1 MRTIKGSPSLFG
13 ALPSRCCMWPKRVK
27 RNVSLGAWKQ
37 PSNIVAQAGSSA
49 LPLGPWIVLRE
60 AHLKQLRD
68 VKEPVTEDEFV
79 ALRTAV
85 RGAALIHEGSNNAEI
100 SEGEGA
106 QRPYLYK
113 SKARTA
119 PR

>member
-1 MRTIKGSPSLFG
+1 M
-13 ALPSRCCMWPKRVK
+13 
-27 RNVSLGAWKQ
+27 
-37 PSNIVAQAGSSA
+37 
-49 LPLGPWIVLRE
+49 
-60 AHLKQLRD
+60 
-68 VKEPVTEDEFV
+68 TEDEFV

-85 RGAALIHEGSNNAEI
+85 RGAALIHEGSNNTEI
-100 SEGEGA
+100 SEGKGA